1 MFCIKSQKDMSEPVM
16 IYFLLE
22 YGNIFQRKHTSNLD
36 TEFTVAHQLSLGSVC
51 WGAENSRFSEDMVC
65 CKIQP
70 FFFFLKSQQA
80 DITKL
85 IFNYKWLRIAESGYS
100 ITGGAQQFV
109 LKSVVYIYS
118 HGRVHV
124 TNILCS
130 KWLWIDVVQ
139 LIFH

>member
-1 MFCIKSQKDMSEPVM
+1 MYQSQKDMSEPVM

-22 YGNIFQRKHTSNLD
+22 YGNIFQRKHTSNLH

-51 WGAENSRFSEDMVC
+51 WGDMVC

-70 FFFFLKSQQA
+70 FFFFLKSQEA

-85 IFNYKWLRIAESGYS
+85 FFNYKWLSIAESGYS
-100 ITGGAQQFV
+100 ITGVAQQFV
-109 LKSVVYIYS
+109 LKSAVYIYS

-130 KWLWIDVVQ
+130 KWLALWIEFVQ